1 MNTEFELKLDLEMP
15 KEAEALAHALELG
28 APRVIRMRSVYFDT
42 PDLSLAAIGY
52 SLRIRHEGRKRIQTL
67 KAGGGAQAGLFA
79 RSEWEQP
86 ARGRVPRLDPDSPVV
101 AALGDR
107 TAELRPRME
116 VEVTRSLWMVETGD
130 ATIEMVLDRGEV
142 RAGEATAPI
151 SEIELELKDG
161 DVAALFALARRI
173 GRLTPVRIGVL
184 SKAER
189 GQRLLRPPGDA
200 DKAQPVALAP
210 DMTAGEAFRA
220 VAHAC
225 IRQYRLN
232 ESRLVADDNAKALH
246 QARVALRRLRSAIS
260 AFRPIV
266 NGKKARRLNAE
277 LRWLT
282 RQLGDARN
290 IDVLIPRVRDK
301 DAQAQLRA
309 ARAPAYATARR
320 AMASDLTRELMID
333 LVEWLDVGKWTRRR
347 RGHKLRAE
355 PSIDYATRAIGR
367 LHGRLLSECDAI
379 AGPDDEA
386 RHELRKTAKKLRYT
400 TEAFALL
407 FDEGKLRK
415 ARLRYA
421 AGLEKLQDELGAL
434 NDLAIMPGV
443 LESLGLSHEQAERA
457 FGDGSERHRL
467 IRRAGDAAAL
477 VAEAKRFWA

>member
-15 KEAEALAHALELG
+15 KEAETLAHALELG

-101 AALGDR
+101 AALGER
-107 TAELRPRME
+107 KAELGPRME
-116 VEVTRSLWMVETGD
+116 VEVTRSLWTVETGD

-142 RAGEATAPI
+142 RAGEAAAPI

-161 DVAALFALARRI
+161 DVAALFAFARRI

-210 DMTAGEAFRA
+210 DMTAGAAFRA

-232 ESRLVADDNAKALH
+232 ESRLVGNDNAKALH

-260 AFRPIV
+260 AFPIV

-333 LVEWLDVGKWTRRR
+333 LVEWLDVGKWNRRR
-347 RGHKLRAE
+347 RGHKLREE
-355 PSIDYATRAIGR
+355 PASDYAARAIER

>member
-101 AALGDR
+101 AALGER
-107 TAELRPRME
+107 KAELGPRME
-116 VEVTRSLWMVETGD
+116 VEVTRSLWTVETGD

-142 RAGEATAPI
+142 RAGEAAAPI

-161 DVAALFALARRI
+161 DVAALFAFARRI

-210 DMTAGEAFRA
+210 DMTAGAAFRA

-232 ESRLVADDNAKALH
+232 ESRLVGNDNAKALH

-260 AFRPIV
+260 AFPIV

-333 LVEWLDVGKWTRRR
+333 LVEWLDVGKWNRRR
-347 RGHKLRAE
+347 RGHKLREE
-355 PSIDYATRAIGR
+355 PASDYAARAIER